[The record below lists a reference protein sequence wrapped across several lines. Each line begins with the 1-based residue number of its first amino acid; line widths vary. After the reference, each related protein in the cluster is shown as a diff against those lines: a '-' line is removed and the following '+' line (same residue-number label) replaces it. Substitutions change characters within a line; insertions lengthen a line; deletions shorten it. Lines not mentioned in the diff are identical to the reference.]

1 MVSGTMA
8 TGSQGFAPADDC
20 GADAPGAG
28 TVVRHVDAGPRL
40 DGLDYG
46 GGIGT
51 GSPYH
56 RTVGR
61 RLRRGRSGSFDFR
74 ADWGV
79 PPALAKAQQKALRA
93 AVQELPAKS
102 GIELAN
108 WNWRA
113 VRRFVPEGWGIG
125 LSRSS
130 CLNYL
135 HRLGFVLKRPKKRL
149 VKADNAKR
157 ESFVAEYAAL
167 WDEARRSGAK
177 IYFAD
182 EAHFRADAEL
192 RGKWVQK
199 GEPALVDSSSPRYG
213 EKAG

>member
-1 MVSGTMA
+1 MAFHEERGAGDGCEGDRAVSRTMA
-8 TGSQGFAPADDC
+8 AGSQGFAPADDC

-28 TVVRHVDAGPRL
+28 TVVRHADAGPRL

-61 RLRRGRSGSFDFR
+61 RLRRGRSGSFDFG
-74 ADWGV
+74 ADWGF

-113 VRRFVPEGWGIG
+113 VRQFVLEVWGIG

-135 HRLGFVLKRPKKRL
+135 HLHEGRLCT
-149 VKADNAKR
+149 D
-157 ESFVAEYAAL
+157 
-167 WDEARRSGAK
+167 W
-177 IYFAD
+177 
-182 EAHFRADAEL
+182 
-192 RGKWVQK
+192 
-199 GEPALVDSSSPRYG
+199 DSS
-213 EKAG
+213 